1 MLSVRHTHR
10 SSRIGKTAWSIA
22 GCLMLQACLTP
33 YESRHEALGDS
44 REQIWRSEES
54 QVKLRAAQ
62 SRVFDTTDRMRILTA
77 VVDRM
82 QDLGFMIEVLD
93 EELGIVSGTRFDPI
107 ESGGW
112 SHDPTYHLYDDR
124 SLLIFAR
131 TYRTWGPFVHRN
143 DLVRMTVT
151 VRRRNE
157 GQSVV
162 RANVQYYLRALED
175 PAPYQEFFRSLERA
189 LLLTGLEAAESG

>member
-1 MLSVRHTHR
+1 MLSATSTHR
-10 SSRIGKTAWSIA
+10 LARIRKSAWSIA
-22 GCLMLQACLTP
+22 GCLVLQACITP

-62 SRVFDTTDRMRILTA
+62 SRVFDTTDRTRILTA

-93 EELGIVSGTRFDPI
+93 EELGIVSGARFDPI
-107 ESGGW
+107 ESGAW
-112 SHDPTYHLYDDR
+112 PQDPTYHLYDDR

-131 TYRTWGPFVHRN
+131 TYRTWGPFIHRN

-157 GQSVV
+157 GQTVV
-162 RANVQYYLRALED
+162 RANVQHYLRALEN
-175 PAPYQEFFRSLERA
+175 PAPYQDFFRSLERA
-189 LLLTGLEAAESG
+189 LLLTGGETTESG